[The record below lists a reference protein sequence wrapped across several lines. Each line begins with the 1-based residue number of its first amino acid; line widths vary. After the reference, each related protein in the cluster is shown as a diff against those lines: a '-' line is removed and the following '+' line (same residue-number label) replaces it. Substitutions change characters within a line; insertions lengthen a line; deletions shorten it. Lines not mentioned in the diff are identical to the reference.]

1 MRAIFGFGGAFALTV
16 ATLSY
21 FGKRFEPIPG
31 WTEPAALVGGLAAFS
46 FYAFACALV
55 ISWL

>member
-1 MRAIFGFGGAFALTV
+1 MREIFGFAGAFALTV

-31 WTEPAALVGGLAAFS
+31 YAEPVALVGGLAAFS
-46 FYAFACALV
+46 FYAFAGALV